1 VASNLTSLSQMRP
14 PGRWRREEWVM
25 RRMLRA
31 LVAAAFAVALP
42 LVVVETLPVGSAPA
56 VVDGGGDNH
65 CC

>member
-1 VASNLTSLSQMRP
+1 
-14 PGRWRREEWVM
+14 M